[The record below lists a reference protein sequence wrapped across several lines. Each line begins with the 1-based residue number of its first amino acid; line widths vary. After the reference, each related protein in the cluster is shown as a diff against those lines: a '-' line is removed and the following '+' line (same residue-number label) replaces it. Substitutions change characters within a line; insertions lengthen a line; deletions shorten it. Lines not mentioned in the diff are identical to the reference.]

1 MLRDILDTVDACNNF
16 DPVGFEDIAA
26 EQNCFAETQC
36 LLLGSSLKIAF
47 QQAGAQCLVGNI
59 STGFFLPVV
68 PEKFRKNV
76 FSKLAQ
82 YFTPSIDLF

>member
-1 MLRDILDTVDACNNF
+1 MLRDILDTVDACNDF
-16 DPVGFEDIAA
+16 DPVGFEAIAA

-47 QQAGAQCLVGNI
+47 QQAGAQRLVGNI

-76 FSKLAQ
+76 FLKLAQ